1 MIARCVELE
10 DMNAALREA
19 VDKLQRGLLVAR
31 NQNDILE
38 RMQTL
43 VCDDDTRA
51 LLLAKETEIT
61 DLQLSNNQRY
71 RQIRE
76 LQAEI
81 SARFVEFG
89 SSRISTTESIRAV
102 KHRPNQF
109 EI

>member
-1 MIARCVELE
+1 
-10 DMNAALREA
+10 
-19 VDKLQRGLLVAR
+19 
-31 NQNDILE
+31 
-38 RMQTL
+38 MQTL

-81 SARFVEFG
+81 RYE
-89 SSRISTTESIRAV
+89 SRIHVLIFV
-102 KHRPNQF
+102 KDM
-109 EI
+109 IVLKTD

>member
-81 SARFVEFG
+81 RSKFDNIL
-89 SSRISTTESIRAV
+89 S
-102 KHRPNQF
+102 
-109 EI
+109 